1 VEAAVTGRTRALAAA
16 LSVLAFSA
24 CEKLP
29 AAPEAPD
36 QPPKATFYFTP
47 LSPIYAGQS
56 SVLFNALGSSDS
68 DGHVVTYVWDFGDGT
83 TPETRSDPT
92 VQHVFRPTGARCL
105 NVTYGVSLVV
115 SDDRGA
121 IGVASAPV
129 TVTEL
134 PAPTSQECQR

>member
-1 VEAAVTGRTRALAAA
+1 MRASTRAFAAA
-16 LSVLAFSA
+16 LSVLALSA

-29 AAPEAPD
+29 AAPEVPD
-36 QPPKATFYFTP
+36 QPPKATFFFTP
-47 LSPIYAGQS
+47 LSPIYAGRS

-92 VQHVFRPTGARCL
+92 IQHVFRATGARCL

-115 SDDRGA
+115 SDDRGG
-121 IGVASAPV
+121 IGVASVPV

-134 PAPTSQECQR
+134 PAPTSQECQQ